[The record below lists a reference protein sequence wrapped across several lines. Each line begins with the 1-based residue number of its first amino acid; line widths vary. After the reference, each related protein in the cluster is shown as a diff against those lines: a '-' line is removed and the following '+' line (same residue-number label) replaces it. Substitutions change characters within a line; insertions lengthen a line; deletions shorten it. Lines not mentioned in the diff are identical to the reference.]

1 MGILRAKRQFEQDP
15 FTDLLFNSLLA
26 FTMLFIITILFLNP
40 PSKTGIIDPKAE
52 FIITVKWDDKSPDDI
67 DVWVQ
72 DPKDNIIWF
81 RNPEIGLVHLDRDDR
96 GLENDSLI
104 VDGIEVINSL
114 NQEVVTIRGNV
125 PGQYVVNIHY
135 YDTKT
140 FDQANV
146 EIRAVKVNPTL
157 KVLYY
162 NTLTLKDKGEEKTA
176 LRFTIDKDGEVKD
189 INTLFKSIV
198 KVDKL

>member
-1 MGILRAKRQFEQDP
+1 MGILRTKRQFEQDP

-26 FTMLFIITILFLNP
+26 FTLLFLITILFLNP

-52 FIITVKWDDKSPDDI
+52 FIITVKWDDESPDDV

-72 DPKDNIIWF
+72 DPKDNVIWF
-81 RNPEIGLVHLDRDDR
+81 RNPEVGLVHLDRDDR
-96 GLENDSLI
+96 GLENDSLL
-104 VDGIEVINSL
+104 VDGVEVINPL

-125 PGQYVVNIHY
+125 PGQYIVNVHY
-135 YDTKT
+135 YNTKT
-140 FDQANV
+140 FNQANV

-162 NTLTLKDKGEEKTA
+162 NTLVLKEKGEEKTA
-176 LRFTIDKDGEVKD
+176 LRFTIDKNGKVND